1 MLLMHGLPGLRPRHT
16 WPEYSAYRRLG
27 TTQSSLVLACNDL
40 PSTLQLTRRC
50 CHFAPDLPLISARQL
65 AREGLLA
72 PAAVPVLESL
82 REHNPLLFDFVLKRQ
97 LRAGSARFADPV
109 FETRPFFERTPA

>member
-50 CHFAPDLPLISARQL
+50 CHFAPDLPLISARLQYTPQKK
-65 AREGLLA
+65 EKPA
-72 PAAVPVLESL
+72 PSSRLTLPFIYQHIRCIRVDQHPV
-82 REHNPLLFDFVLKRQ
+82 
-97 LRAGSARFADPV
+97 
-109 FETRPFFERTPA
+109 